1 MIRNGGKMPQALI
14 AILFVVSFFVIYAP
28 IYWQTRR
35 ISRMADEDLKKLD
48 YDEWKKQA
56 KSNVY
61 IKMFSRIIWGLVILS
76 GFIFNFQKVVE
87 LGFNWLSAFVLILG
101 IAFIV
106 WGIFGFRREIKQVE
120 SLK

>member
-1 MIRNGGKMPQALI
+1 M
-14 AILFVVSFFVIYAP
+14 
-28 IYWQTRR
+28 
-35 ISRMADEDLKKLD
+35 KK
-48 YDEWKKQA
+48 EKQFEKQRKLA
-56 KSNVY
+56 QKTGQVRLNFLQSLN
-61 IKMFSRIIWGLVILS
+61 IKMFSQIIWGLVILS

>member
-61 IKMFSRIIWGLVILS
+61 IKMFSQIIWGLVILS